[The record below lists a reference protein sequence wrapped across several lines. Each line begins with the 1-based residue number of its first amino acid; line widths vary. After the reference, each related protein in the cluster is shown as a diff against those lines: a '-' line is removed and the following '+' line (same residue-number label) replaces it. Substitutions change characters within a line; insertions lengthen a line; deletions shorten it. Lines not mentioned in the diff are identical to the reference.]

1 MSQTAATVL
10 QALQEILP
18 RLAEDAARNERQRKL
33 PYAGIELLRQAGV
46 FTLRVPEAHG
56 GAGGTLHQQMAA
68 TIAIASADSNL
79 AQAIRPH
86 FFFVEEVLAH
96 GLGET
101 ATRWWPAIVQGAVV
115 GNALSEANTARV
127 GELTPSIAIQPDGSG
142 RFSGLKSYSTGSL
155 FASLL
160 YIAGE
165 DQHGERRTALI
176 PATRAGVTLNDDW
189 DGMGQ
194 RLTASGTSLF
204 SDVNIEPHEF
214 LAFHPL
220 EQRFTYIGGQ
230 RQLFLSAVLAG
241 IALNASA
248 DINDYLRHKARPS
261 AHGLT
266 ATATED
272 PFFLRTAGEV
282 SSAAW
287 AARAV
292 VLAAADS
299 LDVAAAQPEDEQQ
312 ALSAAIDVAR
322 AQVAVADLVLPA
334 TTRIFNA
341 GGASAIRDDIN
352 LHRHW
357 RNAQTVTAH
366 NPLDYKRWAVA
377 NWEVNAIEPP
387 RTSYF

>member
-1 MSQTAATVL
+1 MSQQAERILTALNAILPQLGDHAATY
-10 QALQEILP
+10 
-18 RLAEDAARNERQRKL
+18 ERQRKL
-33 PYAGIELLRQAGV
+33 PYDGVGLLKTTGI
-46 FTLRVPEAHG
+46 FTLRVPEEYG

-68 TIAIASADSNL
+68 ITAIASVDSNL

-86 FFFVEEVLAH
+86 FFFIEELRVH
-96 GLGET
+96 GLGGT
-101 ATRWWPAIVQGAVV
+101 ATAWWPTIVAGAVI
-115 GNALSEANTARV
+115 GNALSEAATSRV
-127 GELTPSIAIQPDGSG
+127 GDITSTLIKQPDGSWQLNG
-142 RFSGLKSYSTGSL
+142 VKAYSTGSL

-160 YIAGE
+160 YVAGQ
-165 DQHGERRTALI
+165 DDDGVRRTALI
-176 PATRAGVTLNDDW
+176 PANRVGITLNDDW

-194 RLTASGTSLF
+194 RLTASGTSVFKQVRVEADELLSF
-204 SDVNIEPHEF
+204 RSLDE
-214 LAFHPL
+214 
-220 EQRFTYIGGQ
+220 RFTHIGGQ

-241 IALNASA
+241 IALNASS
-248 DINDYLRHKARPS
+248 DINRYLSTKARPS

-266 ATATED
+266 AKASED
-272 PFFLRTAGEV
+272 PFFLRTAGDV

-287 AARAV
+287 AARTV

-299 LDVAAAQPEDEQQ
+299 LDVAARQIDNEAA
-312 ALSAAIDVAR
+312 ALDAAVDVAR

-341 GGASAIRDDIN
+341 GGASAVRDELN

-357 RNAQTVTAH
+357 RNAQTVVAH

-377 NWEVNAIEPP
+377 NWEVNNVQPP

>member
-1 MSQTAATVL
+1 MSQQAENVLAALTAILPQLGDKAATY
-10 QALQEILP
+10 
-18 RLAEDAARNERQRKL
+18 ERQRKL
-33 PYAGIELLRQAGV
+33 PYDGIGLLRPTGI
-46 FTLRVPEAHG
+46 FTLRVPEEQG

-68 TIAIASADSNL
+68 ITAIASVDSNL

-86 FFFVEEVLAH
+86 FFFIEELRVH
-96 GLGET
+96 GLGST
-101 ATRWWPAIVQGAVV
+101 ATAWWPTIVEGALI
-115 GNALSEANTARV
+115 GNALSEASTSRV
-127 GELTPSIAIQPDGSG
+127 GDITSTLIHQADGSWQLNG
-142 RFSGLKSYSTGSL
+142 VKAYSTGSL
-155 FASLL
+155 FATLL
-160 YIAGE
+160 YVAGQ
-165 DQHGERRTALI
+165 DADGVRRTALI
-176 PATRAGVTLNDDW
+176 PANRDGVTLNDDW

-194 RLTASGTSLF
+194 RLTASGTSYF
-204 SDVNIEPHEF
+204 NDVRVEASE
-214 LAFHPL
+214 LLSFHAL
-220 EQRFTYIGGQ
+220 DDRFTHIGGQ

-241 IALNASA
+241 IALNASS
-248 DINDYLRHKARPS
+248 DINQYLSGKARPS

-266 ATATED
+266 AKASDD
-272 PFFLRTAGEV
+272 PFFLRTAGDV

-287 AARAV
+287 ASRAV

-299 LDVAAAQPEDEQQ
+299 LDVAARQPENEAA

-341 GGASAIRDDIN
+341 GGASAVRDELN

-357 RNAQTVTAH
+357 RNAQTVVAH

-377 NWEVNAIEPP
+377 NWEVNHIQPP